1 MVALVLCVGKGTEV
15 KLTFCLCNTLLLSM
29 GSMKHQGL
37 SPVGSANAGLE
48 HDHHQDT
55 TAEVLEALKCDK
67 FVVHKYP
74 ISYPARVPCMSNEH
88 EHEVGAC
95 TRLIPAL

>member
-1 MVALVLCVGKGTEV
+1 
-15 KLTFCLCNTLLLSM
+15 M

-67 FVVHKYP
+67 FVVLFTNDP

-88 EHEVGAC
+88 EHEVVSC